1 MEKNK
6 RKMMI
11 AYLSLASTL
20 LAGCSS
26 NNNINQNTTENI
38 NEKTTREVTTEASTE
53 ITEEVTT
60 TEKMTESSTQITE
73 DVTTE
78 EITTE
83 EVTTESNSVDEQI
96 INYINDDKNKIE
108 LYVTK
113 EDYENV
119 KKYGREFFIKM
130 VDFIF
135 YDKDINGIK
144 FSELKEETK
153 EDVYSTFCD
162 IDALIMTFSPDY
174 KENIGEKYEVVKD
187 FTSKTYYSALDKIKE
202 AIGDEKYDKAKEIK
216 DNTKEKIKD
225 GASDA
230 KEYIKKRYENW
241 RDR

>member
-6 RKMMI
+6 RKMII

-26 NNNINQNTTENI
+26 SNNISQNTTEYI
-38 NEKTTREVTTEASTE
+38 NEKTTREATTEIRTTEASTE
-53 ITEEVTT
+53 TTEELTT
-60 TEKMTESSTQITE
+60 TEASTQMTEE
-73 DVTTE
+73 M
-78 EITTE
+78 TTE
-83 EVTTESNSVDEQI
+83 EVTTETNSIDEQI
-96 INYINDDKNKIE
+96 IDNINDDKNKIE

-144 FSELKEETK
+144 FSELKDETK
-153 EDVYSTFCD
+153 EDVYDTFCD

-187 FTSKTYYSALDKIKE
+187 FTRKTYYSALDKIRE
-202 AIGDEKYDKAKEIK
+202 AIGDEKYDKVKEIK
-216 DNTKEKIKD
+216 DNTKENIKD

-230 KEYIKKRYENW
+230 KEYIKKKYENW
-241 RDR
+241 RDK